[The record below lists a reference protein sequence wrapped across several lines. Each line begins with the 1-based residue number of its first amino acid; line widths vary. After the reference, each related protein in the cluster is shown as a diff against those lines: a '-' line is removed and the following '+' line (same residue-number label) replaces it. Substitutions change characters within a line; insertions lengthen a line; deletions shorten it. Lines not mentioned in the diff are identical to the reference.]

1 MKYIVSEQELEIPEG
16 VTVDVKSRT
25 VTVKGKLGT
34 LTKSFRHIPF
44 EMVKEKNKKGSP
56 ALKFRMWLQKKKRN
70 AVLGTVR
77 STIRNM
83 INGVTN
89 GYKFKM
95 VLAYSHFPIVVNI
108 IENGRV
114 IVYLIFSQLKSRT
127 FWVSRWT
134 RESMPQKEF
143 WSPKKKKR
151 RTTLLFNQLIW
162 KKFLKFAPES
172 SKQLS
177 FKIRISDLSWTVFTF
192 KMPDFNTPI
201 DSYTYLNSFRSSFL
215 L

>member
-1 MKYIVSEQELEIPEG
+1 MQKIIEYNNYQFLWLRMKYIVSEQELEIPEG

-34 LTKSFRHIPF
+34 LTKSFKHIPF
-44 EMVKEKNKKGSP
+44 EMVKDKNKKGIP

-114 IVYLIFSQLKSRT
+114 NFYLIFSQLKSRT
-127 FWVSRWT
+127 FWDSRWT
-134 RESMPQKEF
+134 KELMPQKEF
-143 WSPKKKKR
+143 WLPRKKKKR
-151 RTTLLFNQLIW
+151 TTSLFNQLIW
-162 KKFLKFAPES
+162 KRFPKFVPES
-172 SKQLS
+172 NKPPSS
-177 FKIRISDLSWTVFTF
+177 KIRILDLS
-192 KMPDFNTPI
+192 
-201 DSYTYLNSFRSSFL
+201 
-215 L
+215 

>member
-1 MKYIVSEQELEIPEG
+1 
-16 VTVDVKSRT
+16 
-25 VTVKGKLGT
+25 
-34 LTKSFRHIPF
+34 
-44 EMVKEKNKKGSP
+44 MVKEKNKKGSP

-114 IVYLIFSQLKSRT
+114 LFYLIFSLLKSRT
-127 FWVSRWT
+127 SWVSRWT
-134 RESMPQKEF
+134 KELTLQKEF
-143 WSPKKKKR
+143 WSLRKNNK

-162 KKFLKFAPES
+162 KKSHKFAPES
-172 SKQLS
+172 NKPPS
-177 FKIRISDLSWTVFTF
+177 FKIRISDLSWTVSTF
-192 KMPDFNTPI
+192 KMLDSNMPI
-201 DSYTYLNSFRSSFL
+201 DLI
-215 L
+215 